1 MLCSFLQHRFS
12 SVQSICFRG
21 APVYPVDTIVL
32 YSSTMI
38 APKLRRRQVPWLA
51 HRCARSRKYW
61 CLLVRIQ
68 GNMTSPGIK
77 GSGFRFPGDSNGGE
91 NKSTGHVQ
99 DSCDMKEHKDRY
111 QVELRFQGLVPEE
124 KHRPVCAKRPE
135 ERRTKEGV
143 FWNPPATGAGCM
155 FVVPVQAEHNTVYG
169 CIKCDGGRRKR
180 DRDHTS
186 TSFRVA
192 GFRV

>member
-1 MLCSFLQHRFS
+1 
-12 SVQSICFRG
+12 
-21 APVYPVDTIVL
+21 
-32 YSSTMI
+32 MI

-77 GSGFRFPGDSNGGE
+77 GAGFPFPGYSNGGG

-99 DSCDMKEHKDRY
+99 DSCDMNEHKHRY
-111 QVELRFQGLVPEE
+111 QVELHFQGLVTEE
-124 KHRPVCAKRPE
+124 KHRPVCAE
-135 ERRTKEGV
+135 GSTERRTKEGI
-143 FWNPPATGAGCM
+143 FRNPPATDTGRM
-155 FVVPVQAEHNTVYG
+155 FVVPVQAEYKAVYKR
-169 CIKCDGGRRKR
+169 IKCDAGRSKR

>member
-77 GSGFRFPGDSNGGE
+77 GAGFPFPGYSNGGG

-99 DSCDMKEHKDRY
+99 GSCDMNEHKHRY
-111 QVELRFQGLVPEE
+111 QVELHFQGLVTEE
-124 KHRPVCAKRPE
+124 KHRPVCAE
-135 ERRTKEGV
+135 GSTERRTKEGI
-143 FWNPPATGAGCM
+143 FRNPPATD
-155 FVVPVQAEHNTVYG
+155 T
-169 CIKCDGGRRKR
+169 GRM
-180 DRDHTS
+180 
-186 TSFRVA
+186 
-192 GFRV
+192 